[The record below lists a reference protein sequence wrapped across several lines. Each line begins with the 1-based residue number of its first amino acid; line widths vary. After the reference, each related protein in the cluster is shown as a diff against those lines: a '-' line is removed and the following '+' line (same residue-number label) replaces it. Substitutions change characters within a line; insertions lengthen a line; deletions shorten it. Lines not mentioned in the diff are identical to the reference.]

1 MDSGAPIHDSGE
13 QVRGRS
19 LGDLEVTVELYGVRS
34 WTHPIDEEHRAGS
47 PYGPRT
53 GPISGRPGFHQGQDI
68 PCERGE
74 PVYAVADGE
83 VITSR
88 RSKSAGKYIEIRHD
102 SEDHTVVT
110 QYMHLSRRK
119 VRAGRKVRKGKKI
132 GRCGSTGNS
141 TGAHLHFAVVVDGS
155 HRPPFA
161 FVNRPP
167 TRREAR
173 RADRESD
180 SSS

>member
-1 MDSGAPIHDSGE
+1 MTGGCAHRQQTDLGWAMDSGAPIHDSGE

-88 RSKSAGKYIEIRHD
+88 RSRSAGNTTWNVKPTTTRATNNNI
-102 SEDHTVVT
+102 
-110 QYMHLSRRK
+110 SRR
-119 VRAGRKVRKGKKI
+119 
-132 GRCGSTGNS
+132 STG
-141 TGAHLHFAVVVDGS
+141 FA
-155 HRPPFA
+155 
-161 FVNRPP
+161 P
-167 TRREAR
+167 T
-173 RADRESD
+173 
-180 SSS
+180 